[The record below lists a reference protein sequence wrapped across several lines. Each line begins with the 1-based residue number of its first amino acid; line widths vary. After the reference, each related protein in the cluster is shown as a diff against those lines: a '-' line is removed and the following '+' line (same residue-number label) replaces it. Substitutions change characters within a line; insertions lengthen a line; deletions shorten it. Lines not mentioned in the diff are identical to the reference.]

1 MRSLAQ
7 HKKSVQQWR
16 ETEAQLK
23 HLLELIELAISE
35 NDASITSSVS
45 EETSEIQ
52 ATLDSL
58 ELELAFS
65 GEYDQRN
72 AILAI
77 HAGAGG
83 TEAQDWAQMLERMYL
98 RWAERRGFEAE
109 IIETSPGEEAGVKS
123 VTIEITGANA
133 YGYLKSE
140 RGTHRLVRL
149 SPFDS
154 QHLRHTSFALV
165 EVLPVVQQNIDIAL
179 NPDELKIDTYHA
191 SGHGGQNVQKVSSA
205 VRITH
210 LPTGIV
216 VTCQSERSQLQN
228 KESAMKVLLG
238 RLTDLESQRK
248 ADEKAKLKGAHKPAE
263 FGNQIRSYV
272 LHPYKLVKDHRT
284 GQESTNPD
292 AILDG
297 DLDSFLRAYLKEQIN
312 A

>member
-1 MRSLAQ
+1 MRTLAQ
-7 HKKSVQQWR
+7 HKKSVQLWR
-16 ETEAQLK
+16 ETESQLK
-23 HLLELIELAISE
+23 HLLELAELAISE
-35 NDASITSSVS
+35 NDSSITSSLIK
-45 EETSEIQ
+45 ETTDIQ
-52 ATLDSL
+52 SRLASL

-65 GEYDQRN
+65 GEYDQHS

-83 TEAQDWAQMLERMYL
+83 TEAQDWAQMLLRMYL
-98 RWAERRGFEAE
+98 RWAERQGFGAD
-109 IIETSPGEEAGVKS
+109 IIETSQGEEAGVKS
-123 VTIEITGANA
+123 VTIEISGANA
-133 YGYLKSE
+133 YGYMKSE

-149 SPFDS
+149 SPFDAS
-154 QHLRHTSFALV
+154 HARHTSFALV
-165 EVLPVVQQNIDIAL
+165 EVLPVVQQDVDIAINL
-179 NPDELKIDTYHA
+179 DDLKIDTYHA

-238 RLTDLESQRK
+238 RLTDLEAQRK

-272 LHPYKLVKDHRT
+272 LHPYKLIKDHRT
-284 GQESTNPD
+284 DYETKNPE
-292 AILDG
+292 AVLDG
-297 DLDSFLRAYLKEQIN
+297 DLDAFLMAYLKDQIN